1 MGGPDQIKEDCR
13 DVRGTRWLEDLYQD
27 CRYSLRA
34 LRRQPGFTATAL
46 LTLAFG
52 TGAMATVITLANT
65 LFLRNLPVDRPDRV
79 VVVQATRRHGQS
91 PGWVSYPDYV
101 HFRDK
106 TKTLQGLAA
115 HYSTAPLF
123 VTANNQ
129 AKELNGAVVSANFFP
144 LLGVHP
150 ALGRFFRPDED
161 SVPDRDRVAVLSDD
175 LWRNWFG
182 SSSDALGASIKI
194 NGVAFTVI
202 GVAPAT
208 FRGVTVSPS
217 ELYIPLMM
225 ARTGYRWCV
234 DSLAVDCTTLDMIGR
249 LADGRTVE
257 QARAE
262 MPTLLPPAWSTA
274 EEGENTGVRV
284 FRARGA
290 LHPDL
295 SRVEQIRFIEVLT
308 AVAALLLLVC
318 SINLAG
324 LLIARTSAR
333 TREFAIRASLGAG
346 SLRLARQLMTEPLLL
361 ALIGGA
367 LGTLFS
373 LLLTGA
379 LNVAFYSTDVEGHP
393 LFYNFAP
400 EPRVLAVVAAIC
412 MGVGLL
418 VGVIPALRFLRAG
431 AAESLKRES
440 AAVSAR
446 PRLGLWLAGS
456 QAGAAV
462 ALAAIAGLLA
472 ASAHRLVSGA
482 NFDSSHVALMRLRPR
497 LLKYPPEKAQ
507 TVFAQCHRAPGSG
520 SRGGI
525 REHGRQRRGTRG
537 PGCAGIATRMAGA
550 AVDRVPLLGDRSQ
563 GTSKPCGHQS
573 YADANSMGAI
583 RSNRRR

>member
-1 MGGPDQIKEDCR
+1 MNWYRRLIHRNKMEDQLDKELQFHLDQHAADLIAHGHIPGDGRRLARLAMGGPDQIKEDCR

-101 HFRDK
+101 HIRDK

-182 SSSDALGASIKI
+182 SSSDALGASFKI

-225 ARTGYRWCV
+225 ARTGTAGASTRW
-234 DSLAVDCTTLDMIGR
+234 R
-249 LADGRTVE
+249 
-257 QARAE
+257 
-262 MPTLLPPAWSTA
+262 STA
-274 EEGENTGVRV
+274 PR
-284 FRARGA
+284 
-290 LHPDL
+290 
-295 SRVEQIRFIEVLT
+295 
-308 AVAALLLLVC
+308 
-318 SINLAG
+318 SI
-324 LLIARTSAR
+324 
-333 TREFAIRASLGAG
+333 
-346 SLRLARQLMTEPLLL
+346 
-361 ALIGGA
+361 
-367 LGTLFS
+367 
-373 LLLTGA
+373 
-379 LNVAFYSTDVEGHP
+379 
-393 LFYNFAP
+393 
-400 EPRVLAVVAAIC
+400 
-412 MGVGLL
+412 
-418 VGVIPALRFLRAG
+418 
-431 AAESLKRES
+431 
-440 AAVSAR
+440 
-446 PRLGLWLAGS
+446 
-456 QAGAAV
+456 
-462 ALAAIAGLLA
+462 
-472 ASAHRLVSGA
+472 
-482 NFDSSHVALMRLRPR
+482 
-497 LLKYPPEKAQ
+497 
-507 TVFAQCHRAPGSG
+507 
-520 SRGGI
+520 
-525 REHGRQRRGTRG
+525 
-537 PGCAGIATRMAGA
+537 
-550 AVDRVPLLGDRSQ
+550 
-563 GTSKPCGHQS
+563 
-573 YADANSMGAI
+573 
-583 RSNRRR
+583 